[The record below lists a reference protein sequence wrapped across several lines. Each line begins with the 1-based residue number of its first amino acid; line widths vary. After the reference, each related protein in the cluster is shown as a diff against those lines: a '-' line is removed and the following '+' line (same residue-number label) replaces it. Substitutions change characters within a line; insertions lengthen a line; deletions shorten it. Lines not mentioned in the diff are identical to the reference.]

1 VPVFCVQV
9 GMLAFSLLFL
19 AKLRNT
25 LDYFIQSQNEKDYTQ
40 SNRIILLLY
49 RISFGYQKMATVWM
63 ISLFPVLL
71 IVQFILILFG
81 QKPDSFIRVFIE
93 TSSFN
98 YSKIPAPSPQ
108 IVSGD
113 GHYLCTVSV
122 KGHKNIVKPLRAG
135 IRHGERI
142 TVNRQLLIAN
152 AFENVIEER
161 VPKCHKVIRNFYDKY
176 GYPISKHINTKWS
189 ADFVYILMKPLE
201 WFFLFVLYTVD
212 KNPENRIHIQYSELR
227 K

>member
-1 VPVFCVQV
+1 
-9 GMLAFSLLFL
+9 M
-19 AKLRNT
+19 
-25 LDYFIQSQNEKDYTQ
+25 
-40 SNRIILLLY
+40 
-49 RISFGYQKMATVWM
+49 
-63 ISLFPVLL
+63 
-71 IVQFILILFG
+71 
-81 QKPDSFIRVFIE
+81 E

-161 VPKCHKVIRNFYDKY
+161 VPKCHKVIRNFM
-176 GYPISKHINTKWS
+176 INM
-189 ADFVYILMKPLE
+189 VIRLVNILIRNGRLT
-201 WFFLFVLYTVD
+201 LF
-212 KNPENRIHIQYSELR
+212 IF
-227 K
+227 

>member
-1 VPVFCVQV
+1 
-9 GMLAFSLLFL
+9 M
-19 AKLRNT
+19 
-25 LDYFIQSQNEKDYTQ
+25 Y
-40 SNRIILLLY
+40 
-49 RISFGYQKMATVWM
+49 SF
-63 ISLFPVLL
+63 
-71 IVQFILILFG
+71 
-81 QKPDSFIRVFIE
+81 
-93 TSSFN
+93 
-98 YSKIPAPSPQ
+98 
-108 IVSGD
+108 
-113 GHYLCTVSV
+113 V

-176 GYPISKHINTKWS
+176 GYPVSKHINTKWS

>member
-1 VPVFCVQV
+1 MRYIPVFCIQV

-25 LDYFIQSQNEKDYTQ
+25 LGYFIQSQNEKDYTQ

-81 QKPDSFIRVFIE
+81 QKPDSFIRVFME

-98 YSKIPAPSPQ
+98 YSKIPAQVLKLSP
-108 IVSGD
+108 GM
-113 GHYLCTVSV
+113 
-122 KGHKNIVKPLRAG
+122 G
-135 IRHGERI
+135 II
-142 TVNRQLLIAN
+142 YVQ
-152 AFENVIEER
+152 
-161 VPKCHKVIRNFYDKY
+161 
-176 GYPISKHINTKWS
+176 
-189 ADFVYILMKPLE
+189 
-201 WFFLFVLYTVD
+201 FL
-212 KNPENRIHIQYSELR
+212 
-227 K
+227 

>member
-1 VPVFCVQV
+1 
-9 GMLAFSLLFL
+9 M
-19 AKLRNT
+19 
-25 LDYFIQSQNEKDYTQ
+25 
-40 SNRIILLLY
+40 
-49 RISFGYQKMATVWM
+49 
-63 ISLFPVLL
+63 
-71 IVQFILILFG
+71 
-81 QKPDSFIRVFIE
+81 E

-152 AFENVIEER
+152 AFENVIEDR

-212 KNPENRIHIQYSELR
+212 KTLRIEFIFNIVNYENKSKSPHSKMRALTFILLE
-227 K
+227 